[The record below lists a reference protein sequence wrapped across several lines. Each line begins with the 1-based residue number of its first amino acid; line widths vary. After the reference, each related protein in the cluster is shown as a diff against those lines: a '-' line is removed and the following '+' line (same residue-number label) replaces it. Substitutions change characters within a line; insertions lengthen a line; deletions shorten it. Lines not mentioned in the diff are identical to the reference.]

1 MSRAILPVRHG
12 AIAQLGERLNG
23 IQKVRGS
30 NPRSSTNALT
40 APTPDPSPG
49 PAGGFVSSMGM
60 GPAVTTSDSTTSD
73 SARETRPRIERF
85 QPSAIEPK
93 WQARWAELRLYD
105 TDLEDD
111 SRPRYYL
118 LTMYPYPSGAL
129 HIGHW
134 YTKTPTDAIARY
146 RRMHGDNVFLP
157 IGFDAFGL
165 PAENAAIK
173 NRVNPREWTLANMD
187 KMRRQLRSMGATFA
201 WDSEVA
207 TCDPSFYRWNQWLFV
222 QFLKRGLAYRAVSPV
237 DWCPNDG
244 TLAREQVEGT
254 DRRCWRC
261 GAKVEKRELAQWYL
275 RITDY
280 ADELL
285 DFSGI
290 DWPEPIRVMQTN
302 WIGRSTGAEIVF
314 STAESAHHPGGSEL
328 RVFTTRPDTLYGATF
343 MVLAPEHPLVAEL
356 TAPERKADVEAY
368 VAAAGEKTE
377 IDRLSTDREKT
388 GVPIGADALNPVNGA
403 RIPIFIADY
412 VLASYGTGAIMAVPA
427 HDERDF
433 AFATSFGLPIVRVIA
448 PRDADPDE
456 PLTQAFVEKAADEA
470 PRGTGPHDGTLG
482 DLALINIGDDAA
494 RELVMVNS
502 GPWDRKPATEA
513 WHGIV
518 ADLDER
524 GLGRQAVTY
533 RLRDWL
539 VSRQR
544 YWGTPVP
551 VIHCPVDGAVP
562 VPEEDLPVLLPDTVD
577 YQGSGENPL
586 NRDEAFLSVACPRCG
601 GPARRETDTLDTF
614 IDSSWYW
621 FRYLSP
627 RKTDG
632 PVDTELASTWTP
644 VDQYTGG
651 AEHAVMHLLYSR
663 FFTKAMRDLGL
674 VHENEPF
681 RRLFNQGQILGADG
695 ERMSKSRG
703 NVQDPDELVA
713 RYGADAVRLY
723 LMFMGPWDQG
733 GPWTAGGIGGPVKFL
748 GRVWTIVL
756 DPAGREPGDPSSG
769 ELPAGE
775 DEGAARDRLRAAA
788 HRTLRDVTEDY
799 EGFRWNTMVAKL
811 MELSNVLFRYRGTSV
826 AGLPEWDEAVRLLL
840 LMLAPAAP
848 HITEELWSRLTAARG
863 EEWTSIHTARWPE
876 VDETA
881 IVEQTREVP
890 IQVNGKL
897 RDRVTVPAGISEIE
911 LEQIVLARDKVVAA
925 IGGARVARVIHAGG
939 GRLVNV
945 VLRG

>member
-1 MSRAILPVRHG
+1 
-12 AIAQLGERLNG
+12 
-23 IQKVRGS
+23 
-30 NPRSSTNALT
+30 
-40 APTPDPSPG
+40 
-49 PAGGFVSSMGM
+49 M

-73 SARETRPRIERF
+73 GAREPRSRAERYD
-85 QPSAIEPK
+85 PSAIEPK
-93 WQARWAELRLYD
+93 WQARWDELRLYEA
-105 TDLEDD
+105 DLDD
-111 SRPRYYL
+111 ESRPRFYL
-118 LTMYPYPSGAL
+118 LTMYDYPSGSL

-134 YTKTPTDAIARY
+134 YVKTPTDAIGRY
-146 RRMHGDNVFLP
+146 HRMRGDNVFQP

-173 NRVNPREWTLANMD
+173 NRINPRDWTMANIAT
-187 KMRRQLRSMGATFA
+187 MRSQLRTMGAG
-201 WDSEVA
+201 WDWTAEVV
-207 TCDPSFYRWNQWLFV
+207 TCDPSYYRWNQWLFLR
-222 QFLKRGLAYRAVSPV
+222 FLEHGLAYRAVSPV

-244 TLAREQVEGT
+244 TLAREQVEGA
-254 DRRCWRC
+254 DRHCWRC

-275 RITDY
+275 RTTRY

-290 DWPEPIRVMQTN
+290 DWPEPIRIQQTN

-314 STAESAHHPGGSEL
+314 STAPAAHHPGGSEL

-356 TAPERKADVEAY
+356 TAPDRTADVEAY
-368 VAAAGEKTE
+368 VKAAADKTE
-377 IDRLSTDREKT
+377 IDRLSADREKT
-388 GVPIGADALNPVNGA
+388 GVPIGADAINPVNGA

-412 VLASYGTGAIMAVPA
+412 VLGTYGTGAIMAVPA

-433 AFATSFGLPIVRVIA
+433 AFATTFGLPIVRVIA
-448 PRDADPDE
+448 PRDSDPDE
-456 PLTQAFVEKAADEA
+456 PLTEAFVDKAADEA
-470 PRGTGPHDGTLG
+470 PRGTGRHDGPLG
-482 DLALINIGDDAA
+482 DIELINMGSDSAG
-494 RELVMVNS
+494 RLVLVNS
-502 GPWDRKPATEA
+502 GPWDGKPAVDA

-518 ADLDER
+518 ADLAER

-544 YWGTPVP
+544 YWGTPIP
-551 VIHCPVDGAVP
+551 VVHCPIDGAVP

-577 YQGSGENPL
+577 YRGSGENPL
-586 NRDEAFLSVACPRCG
+586 NRDDAFLNVACPRCG

-627 RKTDG
+627 GKDDG
-632 PVDTELASTWTP
+632 PVDSEMVHRWTP
-644 VDQYTGG
+644 VNQYTGG

-674 VHENEPF
+674 VDESEPF

-713 RYGADAVRLY
+713 RYGADTVRLY

-733 GPWTAGGIGGPVKFL
+733 GPWSPTGIGGVARFL
-748 GRVWTIVL
+748 SRVWTIAL
-756 DPAGREPGDPSSG
+756 DPAGREPGDPASG
-769 ELPAGE
+769 ELPEGE
-775 DEGAARDRLRAAA
+775 DEAAARDHVRAAT
-788 HRTLRDVTEDY
+788 HRALRDVTEDI

-811 MELSNVLFRYRGTSV
+811 MELSNTLFRYRGT
-826 AGLPEWDEAVRLLL
+826 AITELPEWDEAVRLLL
-840 LMLAPAAP
+840 LMLAPSAP
-848 HITEELWSRLTAARG
+848 HITEELWSRRLAARG
-863 EEWTSIHTARWPE
+863 EPWESIHVQRWPE
-876 VDETA
+876 VDERA

-897 RDRVTVPAGISEIE
+897 RDRITVPVGISEIE
-911 LEQIVLARDKVVAA
+911 LEQIVMSRDKVVAA
-925 IGGARVARVIHAGG
+925 IGDAHVARVIHAGG
-939 GRLVNV
+939 GRLVNI